1 MCQEIMQNII
11 QSASEGAIVMV
22 VGMGIV
28 FSFLTILVFA
38 IMIMARAVAYIEKIW
53 PSPVEEVKSAKK
65 VKKTADDT
73 EIAIAIAVAQTS
85 I

>member
-11 QSASEGAIVMV
+11 QSSTEGAVVMV

-38 IMIMARAVAYIEKIW
+38 IMIMARCVAYIEKIW
-53 PSPVEEVKSAKK
+53 PSPVEEVKTSTKN
-65 VKKTADDT
+65 KKTTDDT
-73 EIAIAIAVAQTS
+73 EVAIAIAVANAAL
-85 I
+85 

>member
-11 QSASEGAIVMV
+11 QSSTEGAVVMV

-38 IMIMARAVAYIEKIW
+38 IMIMA
-53 PSPVEEVKSAKK
+53 
-65 VKKTADDT
+65 
-73 EIAIAIAVAQTS
+73 IAVANAAL
-85 I
+85 